1 MKHPVSHRIG
11 PVRGSLPAPCAA
23 AALSSLTGRTVAE
36 CHRALARSHGR
47 CPLDSAVTPAV
58 LTSLED
64 LGFAHVLEHHEPPTT
79 LLAWSV
85 AATPG
90 TYLVVVPGHMLAA
103 ELVPRHD
110 GSVGLRVVDNGEF
123 CTPSPSPPGTP
134 LLALP
139 VPETIRCTPH
149 AGGPGRTP
157 NA

>member
-79 LLAWSV
+79 LVAWSAV
-85 AATPG
+85 ATPG
-90 TYLVVVPGHMLAA
+90 AYLIVVPGHMLAA
-103 ELVPRHD
+103 ELVHGHD
-110 GSVGLRVVDNGEF
+110 GSVGMQVVDNGEF
-123 CTPSPSPPGTP
+123 CTASPSPPVAP
-134 LLALP
+134 VLALP

-149 AGGPGRTP
+149 PGGPGPTP
-157 NA
+157 YA